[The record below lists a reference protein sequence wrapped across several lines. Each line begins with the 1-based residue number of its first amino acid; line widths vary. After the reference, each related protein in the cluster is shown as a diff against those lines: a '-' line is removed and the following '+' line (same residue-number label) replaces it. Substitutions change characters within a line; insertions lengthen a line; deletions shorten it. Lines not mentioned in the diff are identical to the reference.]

1 MRRVKLI
8 ISGRVQGVYFR
19 YFTVRKA
26 KELGVVGSVRNL
38 DDGRVEAIAQAD
50 DAVLKKFIAW
60 CHQGPVTARVDKV
73 EQSELGVDVTL
84 TDFVRL

>member
-1 MRRVKLI
+1 MRRVKVI

-50 DAVLKKFIAW
+50 EAVLKKFIAW
-60 CHQGPVTARVDKV
+60 CHKGPATARVDKV
-73 EQSELGVDVTL
+73 ELSELGVDVTL
-84 TDFVRL
+84 TDFVRN